1 MENWFTPYHA
11 TILKPVERVL
21 ILAPHPDD
29 EVFGCGGAACLHR
42 QQGAEVTVVVVS
54 DGAAHAAEAERGRI
68 FSVRQAETNLA
79 LNILGI
85 PPAVFWGIP
94 DRTLGASTLLPIQ
107 MADLLQAQPF
117 DRIYTPSLSEI
128 HPDHLS
134 CTRAAM
140 AALAQLQQQGK
151 PLPQLVLYEVGVP
164 LMPNCL
170 VDISSAWA
178 LKKQAMQCFASQ
190 QAHQDYAR
198 HVEGL
203 NTYRTYTLGH
213 EVTHAEAYSVV
224 SDDELLGFLGEGAAS
239 LSPRR
244 WPDSVLSAAQ
254 ASVEAFQAQLGLQNR
269 LISDLQAQWRDE
281 RQGLN
286 AQLGESTVQNGNLR
300 WQVEHQA
307 TELGGL
313 LAQLTRQQ
321 SELQQAAAAHQS
333 LLTEHQTMLASR
345 SWRIT
350 KPLRWLMSQLK
361 SRP

>member
-1 MENWFTPYHA
+1 MENWFTPYDA
-11 TILKPVERVL
+11 TVLKPVERVL

-29 EVFGCGGAACLHR
+29 EVFGCGGAAYLHR

-54 DGAAHAAEAERGRI
+54 DGAAQAAEAERGRI

-79 LNILGI
+79 LSILGI
-85 PPAVFWGIP
+85 SPAVFWGIP

-134 CTRAAM
+134 CTRAAL

-178 LKKQAMQCFASQ
+178 LKKQAMQCYASQ

-224 SDDELLGFLGEGAAS
+224 SDDELLGFFGGGAAS

-254 ASVEAFQAQLGLQNR
+254 ASAEAFQTQLGLQNR
-269 LISDLQAQWRDE
+269 LISDLQTQWRDE

-286 AQLGESTVQNGNLR
+286 AQLGESTLQNGNLR
-300 WQVEHQA
+300 WQLEHQA
-307 TELGGL
+307 TELGEL

-333 LLTEHQTMLASR
+333 LLTEHQTMLASK

-350 KPLRWLMSQLK
+350 KPLRWLMGQLK